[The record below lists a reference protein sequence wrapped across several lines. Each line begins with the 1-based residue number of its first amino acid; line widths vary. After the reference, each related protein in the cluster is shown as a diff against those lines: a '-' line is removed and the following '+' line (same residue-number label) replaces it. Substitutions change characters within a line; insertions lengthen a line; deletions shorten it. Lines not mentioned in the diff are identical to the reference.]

1 MKGKNLLL
9 TPSRSTRRFAAAA
22 LGVMLV
28 VACSSNRAKGP
39 EGIASHLDAMRSAV
53 TKHVADPQR
62 RAGLLQSI
70 DGLQDDL
77 LTLRQVDFDTMT
89 QIRALNTRADV
100 PRTEME
106 AALDGL
112 DQQRRRA
119 RGRVVQ
125 RHFQMTAQTTAAE
138 WKELAGLERKAMMA
152 AVQ

>member
-77 LTLRQVDFDTMT
+77 LTL
-89 QIRALNTRADV
+89 LS
-100 PRTEME
+100 
-106 AALDGL
+106 
-112 DQQRRRA
+112 
-119 RGRVVQ
+119 
-125 RHFQMTAQTTAAE
+125 
-138 WKELAGLERKAMMA
+138 
-152 AVQ
+152 